1 MDIKEMEYASPDC
14 EVLGI
19 QAAQVVCASMDA
31 GISGQD
37 SNDYPEDEFGGGWT

>member
-14 EVLGI
+14 AMLGI
-19 QAAQVVCASMDA
+19 QAAQVVCSSMDA

-37 SNDYPEDEFGGGWT
+37 SHDYPEDEFGGGWT